1 MALHWGTSEPG
12 LSELVHE
19 SVAVCVRPGDLA
31 RLSRVA
37 CVSSV
42 LHSSGSWPP
51 RSTVEAVKVSGEE
64 TQTWGG
70 YAASACC
77 WWGA

>member
-12 LSELVHE
+12 LAELVHE

-31 RLSRVA
+31 RPSRVA

-51 RSTVEAVKVSGEE
+51 GTVEAVKVSGEE